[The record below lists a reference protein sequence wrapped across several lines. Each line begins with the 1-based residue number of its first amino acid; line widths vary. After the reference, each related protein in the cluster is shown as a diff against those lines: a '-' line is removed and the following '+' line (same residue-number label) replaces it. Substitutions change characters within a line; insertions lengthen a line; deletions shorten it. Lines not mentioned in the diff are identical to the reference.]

1 MRKLF
6 LLGFI
11 VAGLVL
17 GNEANGYLE
26 FNVTELDRIED
37 LEFGFSKFSSNF
49 NPLMVGLTLIRGAG
63 SKGAG
68 TVSFSLLFPSTNF
81 FSFVCLSYITI
92 LVSLMFLR

>member
-11 VAGLVL
+11 VAGLVH
-17 GNEANGYLE
+17 GNEANGYFE
-26 FNVTELDRIED
+26 FNVTELYRIEE
-37 LEFGFSKFSSNF
+37 LEYGFSKFSSNF

-68 TVSFSLLFPSTNF
+68 TVSLSLSDFYFSKNGLFN
-81 FSFVCLSYITI
+81 LI
-92 LVSLMFLR
+92 LVSLMLS

>member
-81 FSFVCLSYITI
+81 FFLLFAYHI
-92 LVSLMFLR
+92 LLY